1 MGIRMD
7 TNSLSYDILKE
18 IFNIG
23 VGKAAEMLS
32 EIIDR
37 KVILDVPDILI
48 LEKEDKKIDKV
59 KNIPLGTVM
68 VSSIDFQK
76 DINGKAK
83 LIFPANK
90 MKSFLDLCK
99 GEEGDEDLGFT
110 DLDFDILKEV
120 GNIILNSLVGEIGNM
135 LNLQLKY
142 TLPVVD
148 LFHEEDFSKI
158 LSSEEGPNIIL
169 YISFLV
175 EEIEIEGAI
184 IIDLTLRS
192 LRDLNKIIK
201 MMEEDLNG

>member
-1 MGIRMD
+1 MD

-32 EIIDR
+32 EIIEK
-37 KVILDVPDILI
+37 KVVLDVPDILI
-48 LEKEDKKIDKV
+48 LEKDDEKISKV

-90 MKSFLDLCK
+90 MKAFLDLCK
-99 GEEGDEDLGFT
+99 GEEGDEEIGFT

-135 LNLQLKY
+135 LNLRLKY
-142 TLPVVD
+142 TLPMVELID
-148 LFHEEDFSKI
+148 EKDFKKVI
-158 LSSEEGPNIIL
+158 SSEEGSNIIL

-175 EEIEIEGAI
+175 EEIEIDGAI

-192 LRDLNKIIK
+192 LMDLNKIIK

>member
-1 MGIRMD
+1 MD
-7 TNSLSYDILKE
+7 TNSLSYDILRE

-37 KVILDVPDILI
+37 KIILSVPDILI
-48 LEKEDKKIDKV
+48 LEKEDKKIEEV
-59 KNIPLGTVM
+59 QSFPIGTVM
-68 VSSIDFQK
+68 VSSIDFEK
-76 DINGKAK
+76 DINGKAR

-90 MKSFLDLCK
+90 MRPFLDLCK
-99 GEEGDEDLGFT
+99 GEDGDEDFGFT

-120 GNIILNSLVGEIGNM
+120 GNIILNSLVGEIGNF

-148 LFHEEDFSKI
+148 LIQEDDFKRLVSREK
-158 LSSEEGPNIIL
+158 SSNIIL

-175 EEIEIEGAI
+175 EEIEIDGAI
-184 IIDLTLRS
+184 IIDLTLES
-192 LRDLNKIIK
+192 LRDVSKIIK